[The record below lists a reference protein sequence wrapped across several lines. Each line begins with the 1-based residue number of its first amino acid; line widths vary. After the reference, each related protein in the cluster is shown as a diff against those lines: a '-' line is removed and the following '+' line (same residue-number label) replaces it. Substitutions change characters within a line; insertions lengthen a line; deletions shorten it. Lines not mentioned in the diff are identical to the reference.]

1 MGFKKYI
8 LASIV
13 FIVAIAVYIGAMV
26 QTDYTLNIE
35 TFGVFETYKLTLP
48 VFIWVILPVFVLFIA
63 SVLHMAFYGA
73 KGYFERNSI
82 QKDLTKVISVISS
95 RLLKKDSSVVFKTPE
110 LKEFN
115 NILNQVNIELS
126 KDTISTESS
135 EIKKAVE
142 TLNKIKNHD
151 YIPAKELKLAS
162 DNELVKE
169 NVKNR
174 IINDSNFAIEVLKS
188 ASNYDQETVELA
200 FKESIENKSVATIK
214 KAIEGVALTSAMV
227 KELLIKDS
235 KAANEMA
242 FTNPEILQL
251 IQDNKFTN
259 SELMEVA
266 KNYKRTMSPE
276 QLIKLFEDISSG
288 NEKLTGAYLY
298 VLFEY
303 EMIDDVRGILVN
315 SQKDEF
321 IVFKAMLDLR
331 DAGKHYTLD
340 TLTFDS

>member
-13 FIVAIAVYIGAMV
+13 FIIAIAAYTGTMV

-35 TFGVFETYKLTLP
+35 AFGLFETYKLTLP

-73 KGYFERNSI
+73 KGYFERNSL
-82 QKDLTKVISVISS
+82 QKDLGKVLSVVSS
-95 RLLKKDSSVVFKTPE
+95 RLLKKESSVMFKTAE
-110 LKEFN
+110 LKELN
-115 NILNQVNIELS
+115 NILNQVNIETA
-126 KDTISTESS
+126 KDSIKTDSV
-135 EIKKAVE
+135 EIQKAVD
-142 TLNKIKNHD
+142 TLTKIKNHD
-151 YIPAKELKLAS
+151 YIPAKELKLGD
-162 DNELVKE
+162 DNSLVKE
-169 NVKNR
+169 NIKNR
-174 IINDSNFAIEVLKS
+174 VINDSNFAIEVLKG
-188 ASNYDQETVELA
+188 ASNYNQETVELA
-200 FKESIENKSVATIK
+200 FKEAIENKSVATIK
-214 KAIEGVALTSAMV
+214 KAIEGVALTTTMV

-235 KAANEMA
+235 KAPNEMS

-266 KNYKRTMSPE
+266 RNYKRTMSPE

-288 NEKLTGAYLY
+288 DEKLTGAYLY